1 MILHLKKKSEIKSLN
16 SNFGNFQKG
25 DFHLIKEDQ
34 SGNPKIYAKLY
45 ADKVS
50 PMSSSAAFYRMAEG
64 EGKKMKQKIKNNL
77 ELVGVPLD
85 GIVVINLKQI
95 FCGNIKALTC
105 VVQEVLVEKEIHP
118 QSFFDEYEDE

>member
-1 MILHLKKKSEIKSLN
+1 MN

-64 EGKKMKQKIKNNL
+64 EGRQMKQKIKNNL
-77 ELVGVPLD
+77 ELVGVPHD

-105 VVQEVLVEKEIHP
+105 VVQEVLVEKEINP